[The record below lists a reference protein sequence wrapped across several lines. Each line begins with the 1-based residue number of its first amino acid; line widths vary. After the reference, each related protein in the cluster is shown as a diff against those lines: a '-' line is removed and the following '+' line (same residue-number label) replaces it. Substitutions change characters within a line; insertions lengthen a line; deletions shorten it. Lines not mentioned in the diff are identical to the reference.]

1 MWILRITQLALIS
14 FSLQWLRFVSAFPKP
29 NSSPQRGSILSPSMA
44 HEFSAEVVGASGR
57 MGTFWLERHACD
69 NKSNVTIIESA
80 VACPRGTTPG
90 SQTPEG
96 CPIYVATPSDAYLPI
111 YEATPPSRRRD
122 LVLVGNA
129 GLPIDERFGE
139 CTILVP
145 HFSVLYQDQWKGN
158 KSESISKTGKQQSS
172 RKIQVNTDR
181 LVSPPTCIYGKHS
194 EMVASVL
201 EANGIASKVVPSFRE
216 IKAYSGR
223 KLVWASC
230 FWLLCHSYDG
240 GDSKKQSNSQPLT
253 VGQVHKFRQIDL
265 EKLVDEILPSLRN
278 WLLSEDDNDGDDERK
293 ITDDIGRIIDRTRV
307 LDYLRAYSESISGA
321 VPSVALAKQEFR
333 DRNGV
338 WLSNHRHKQ
347 PFHTEL
353 LTKVGIDIGSLAL
366 SED

>member
-1 MWILRITQLALIS
+1 M
-14 FSLQWLRFVSAFPKP
+14 
-29 NSSPQRGSILSPSMA
+29 
-44 HEFSAEVVGASGR
+44 
-57 MGTFWLERHACD
+57 
-69 NKSNVTIIESA
+69 
-80 VACPRGTTPG
+80 
-90 SQTPEG
+90 
-96 CPIYVATPSDAYLPI
+96 ATPSDAYLPI
-111 YEATPPSRRRD
+111 YDATPPSRRRD

-158 KSESISKTGKQQSS
+158 KSESIGETGKQQSP
-172 RKIQVNTDR
+172 RKIQVNTDP
-181 LVSPPTCIYGKHS
+181 LVSPPTYIYGKHS
-194 EMVASVL
+194 EIVASVL
-201 EANGIASKVVPSFRE
+201 EANGMASKVVPSFRE

-223 KLVWASC
+223 KLIWASC

-240 GDSKKQSNSQPLT
+240 GDSKKEPDSLPLT
-253 VGQVHKFRQIDL
+253 VGQVHKFCQGDL
-265 EKLVDEILPSLRN
+265 EKLVDEILPSLRD
-278 WLLSEDDNDGDDERK
+278 WLLSEDNGDDERK
-293 ITDDIGRIIDRTRV
+293 ITDTLGRIIDRTRV

-353 LTKVGIDIGSLAL
+353 LKKLGIHVGSLAL